1 VDRGVMGRYLKMET
15 CPIFKYMKWTQEK
28 CEIAQKDPSVKCPEN
43 CPKRDKNIHQYL
55 TGD

>member
-1 VDRGVMGRYLKMET
+1 MGRYLKMET